1 MLNQY
6 LTDTYRY
13 LTNTYMI
20 IPNLTDLLL
29 YTDTKRPFNPNQNL
43 PIFNSYLCLHS

>member
-6 LTDTYRY
+6 LTDTSRY

-20 IPNLTDLLL
+20 IPYLTDSLQML
-29 YTDTKRPFNPNQNL
+29 
-43 PIFNSYLCLHS
+43 S